1 MTLGIGPVNPVIH
14 GWYIRQIRGGAREKE
29 SQPGSAPVAA
39 RQSLDGQI
47 VRQPWGCT
55 PAPSSR
61 RAREPARPLA
71 RGPLRYPVFVQAS
84 DLPHSDSEGFHV
96 VVVIGVSEQT
106 IYVNDPALDSG
117 PKSVPLDYFM
127 LAWSEFEYACAV
139 ITS

>member
-1 MTLGIGPVNPVIH
+1 MVLAYLGH
-14 GWYIRQIRGGAREKE
+14 ELKE
-29 SQPGSAPVAA
+29 SQVAK
-39 RQSLDGQI
+39 RLRSYSFG
-47 VRQPWGCT
+47 T
-55 PAPSSR
+55 PAPNVRYLESLGLSVTYGPISLSR
-61 RAREPARPLA
+61 LCAHLENGVPCI
-71 RGPLRYPVFVQAS
+71 VFVQAS
-84 DLPHSDSEGFHV
+84 DLPHSDSEGFHA